1 MGFGKYVGRYVGHG
15 LGLEIDE
22 PPIIEPDNKT
32 PVRAGMV
39 LALEPKIMIPEYG
52 GAMIEDTILVT
63 EEGFEIITRTE
74 RRLFEV

>member
-1 MGFGKYVGRYVGHG
+1 
-15 LGLEIDE
+15 
-22 PPIIEPDNKT
+22 
-32 PVRAGMV
+32 MV